1 MLGAARRRAF
11 LGRRGTFRRLAGY
24 SGSEGRRAMPQEN
37 KPNTDKQ
44 AGKAAP
50 IAEGGGA
57 PRDEVERPARTA
69 VGKDDAG
76 DRKPGRSG
84 PSPAPRPAAA
94 TKAAAPRESDD
105 KPSEQGLPP
114 AASAGLA
121 AEGRRPGMDDREQRI
136 REIAYFLWEQE
147 GYPDGRA
154 EEHWAAAEAVVD
166 AQDAEQKKGEE
177 DPRGEPLKK

>member
-1 MLGAARRRAF
+1 
-11 LGRRGTFRRLAGY
+11 
-24 SGSEGRRAMPQEN
+24 MPQGQ

-50 IAEGGGA
+50 IAERRGA

-69 VGKDDAG
+69 VGKDDGGAKKSG
-76 DRKPGRSG
+76 ESG
-84 PSPAPRPAAA
+84 PSPAARPAAA
-94 TKAAAPRESDD
+94 KKAGPPRNTDA
-105 KPSEQGLPP
+105 KRSEQGSPP
-114 AASAGLA
+114 TASAGLA
-121 AEGRRPGMDDREQRI
+121 AEGRRPRMDDRAQRI

-166 AQDAEQKKGEE
+166 AQDAERKNGEE
-177 DPRGEPLKK
+177 DPRGERLEK